1 MFSQGAIQPVPETMQ
16 STVLIYLDLSLKNST
31 RQPVSEET
39 TVADMLKALK
49 QKMEASIQNKDL

>member
-49 QKMEASIQNKDL
+49 